1 MMKFIRVGGC
11 ALFILAAPFF
21 LRAQHT
27 LQTNLRN
34 TNSVASTAVNLGK
47 MYEGAIG
54 RDFIRFRK
62 LLALRDGE
70 IRYDVK
76 QKSVNEKIYLR
87 FRADTALV
95 QAFEMRLEK
104 DSLFL
109 VHPTRTIRIGKYKVG
124 DSFKMVRCKTGVLF
138 YKNGSLLEGYT
149 LPNNNFVMVG
159 DVRMSNALLSRA
171 TVFFTPY

>member
-1 MMKFIRVGGC
+1 MMKFIRIGGF
-11 ALFILAAPFF
+11 ALFVLASPIFV
-21 LRAQHT
+21 RAQHT

-76 QKSVNEKIYLR
+76 QKSENEKIYLR
-87 FRADTALV
+87 FRADTAVV

-109 VHPTRTIRIGKYKVG
+109 VHPTRTLSKWCAAKQVFCFTKTAAFSKVIH
-124 DSFKMVRCKTGVLF
+124 CLTIIL
-138 YKNGSLLEGYT
+138 
-149 LPNNNFVMVG
+149 
-159 DVRMSNALLSRA
+159 
-171 TVFFTPY
+171 

>member
-1 MMKFIRVGGC
+1 
-11 ALFILAAPFF
+11 
-21 LRAQHT
+21 
-27 LQTNLRN
+27 
-34 TNSVASTAVNLGK
+34 
-47 MYEGAIG
+47 
-54 RDFIRFRK
+54 
-62 LLALRDGE
+62 
-70 IRYDVK
+70 
-76 QKSVNEKIYLR
+76 
-87 FRADTALV
+87 
-95 QAFEMRLEK
+95 MRLEK

-171 TVFFTPY
+171 TVFFTPYWGGMQRIGNPFYESRNWTYVCFMRRTQKFVGFIEGANSSFNLIKLF